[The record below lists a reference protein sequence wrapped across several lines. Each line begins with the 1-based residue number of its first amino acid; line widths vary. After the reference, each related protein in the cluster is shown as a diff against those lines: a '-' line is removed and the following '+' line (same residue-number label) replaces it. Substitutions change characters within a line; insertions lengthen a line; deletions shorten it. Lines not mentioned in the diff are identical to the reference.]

1 LPQRFP
7 NFPEPGIAGAERSGL
22 HIVAFKEKDSIWR
35 THAPP
40 LFFPR
45 SLIVENYG
53 TMVSVSNLAAAEGP
67 AGLSL
72 HDACSSA
79 AGLVLRR
86 GQMLQGGIHGRSG
99 RFFSG
104 LSDVQEAVRQC
115 PECTYVIVMPFAAAH
130 RGALL
135 LGFPSAP
142 QLSTQ

>member
-1 LPQRFP
+1 ML
-7 NFPEPGIAGAERSGL
+7 
-22 HIVAFKEKDSIWR
+22 
-35 THAPP
+35 
-40 LFFPR
+40 
-45 SLIVENYG
+45 
-53 TMVSVSNLAAAEGP
+53 VSVYNLAAEGP

-86 GQMLQGGIHGRSG
+86 SQMLQGGIHGRSG

-115 PECTYVIVMPFAAAH
+115 PACKYVMALPFAAAH

-135 LGFPSAP
+135 LGFPAAP
-142 QLSTQ
+142 QLSAK